1 MAEVLVLLA
10 LETAV
15 TMTLLEMNGQRRV
28 TTLHK
33 WYRGELSESELRA
46 LKQAHWFQKQFP
58 KREVSR
64 EKKTN

>member
-1 MAEVLVLLA
+1 MAEVLVILA

-28 TTLHK
+28 TILRK

-46 LKQAHWFQKQFP
+46 LKQAAWFQKQFP
-58 KREVSR
+58 KREVSC